1 MTPMAKDPTAL
12 YEQGAS
18 ANSEVFVIPRRTWI
32 ERYAER
38 ATEPLH
44 LNLLALFF
52 QVFGTFSSKV
62 GFDLVRPRKYAF
74 ATLEAA
80 RNARDQGKRKVTI
93 IEFGVAAGGGLLG
106 MCALAR
112 SVAEV
117 TGVEFEVVGFDTG
130 VGMPSPVDFRDHPD
144 LYQAGDFPMDQQA
157 LRKKLP
163 ANARLLIG
171 ELEYTVPN
179 FLAELNPEAPIGFAA
194 LDVDYYSSAVNALRI
209 FADPNPS
216 KYLPLPILYLDDIV
230 LPSHSRFSG
239 ELLAVEEFNATH
251 EYRKIDQHRF
261 LRSQRIFKQA
271 RWIDQMFLLHVFDH
285 PVMRTAG
292 SRPRKM
298 YSPVDVR
305 S

>member
-1 MTPMAKDPTAL
+1 MAKDQARL
-12 YEQGAS
+12 GEQGAP
-18 ANSEVFVIPRRTWI
+18 ANGEVFVIPRRTWI

-44 LNLLALFF
+44 LNLAALFV
-52 QVFGTFSSKV
+52 QVFGSFSSKV
-62 GFDLVRPRKYAF
+62 AFDLVRPRKYAF
-74 ATLEAA
+74 GTLEAA
-80 RNARDQGKRKVTI
+80 RAARDLGKRKVTI

-106 MCALAR
+106 MCYLAR
-112 SVAEV
+112 RVGEV
-117 TGVEFEVVGFDTG
+117 TGVEVKVVGFDTG
-130 VGMPSPVDFRDHPD
+130 VGMPPPLDYRDHPD
-144 LYQAGDFPMDQQA
+144 LYQAGDFPMDQEA

-171 ELEYTVPN
+171 ELGETVPR
-179 FLAELNPEAPIGFAA
+179 FLAELDPEAPIGFAA
-194 LDVDYYSSAVNALRI
+194 VDVDYYSSAAAALQI
-209 FADPNPS
+209 LADPIPS

-251 EYRKIDQHRF
+251 RHRKIDQHRF

-271 RWIDQMFLLHVFDH
+271 KWIDQIFLLHVFDH
-285 PVMRTAG
+285 PVMSTAG

-298 YSPVDVR
+298 YSPVNVG

>member
-1 MTPMAKDPTAL
+1 MARDRAGLHERGTP
-12 YEQGAS
+12 
-18 ANSEVFVIPRRTWI
+18 ANGEVFVIPRRTWI

-44 LNLLALFF
+44 LNLLALFV
-52 QVFGTFSSKV
+52 QVFGSFSSKIA
-62 GFDLVRPRKYAF
+62 FDLVRPRKYAF
-74 ATLEAA
+74 PALEAA
-80 RNARDQGKRKVTI
+80 RAARDLGKREVTI

-106 MCALAR
+106 MCDLAR
-112 SVAEV
+112 GVTEV
-117 TGVEFEVVGFDTG
+117 TGVEVKVVGFDTG
-130 VGMPSPVDFRDHPD
+130 AGMPPPLDYRDHPD
-144 LYQAGDFPMDQQA
+144 LYQAGDFPMDQEA

-171 ELEYTVPN
+171 ELADTVPR
-179 FLAELNPEAPIGFAA
+179 FLAELKPEAPIGFAA
-194 LDVDYYSSAVNALRI
+194 VDVDYYSSALAALQI

-251 EYRKIDQHRF
+251 QHRKIDQHRF

-271 RWIDQMFLLHVFDH
+271 RWIDQVFLLHVFDH
-285 PVMRTAG
+285 PVMSTAG

-298 YSPVDVR
+298 YSPVNVG

>member
-1 MTPMAKDPTAL
+1 MAKDPAGHC
-12 YEQGAS
+12 EQGAP
-18 ANSEVFVIPRRTWI
+18 ANREVFVIPRRTWI

-44 LNLLALFF
+44 LNLLALFV

-62 GFDLVRPRKYAF
+62 AFDLVRPRKYAF

-80 RNARDQGKRKVTI
+80 RNARDLGKRKVTI

-112 SVAEV
+112 RVAEV
-117 TGVEFEVVGFDTG
+117 TGVEIKVVGFDSG
-130 VGMPSPVDFRDHPD
+130 VGMPPPADFRDHPD
-144 LYQAGDFPMDQQA
+144 LYQAGDFPMDQEA

-171 ELEYTVPN
+171 ELEDTLPS
-179 FLAELNPEAPIGFAA
+179 FLAELNPDAPIGFAA
-194 LDVDYYSSAVNALRI
+194 VDVDYYSSAVKALRI
-209 FADPNPS
+209 FADPIPS

-239 ELLAVEEFNATH
+239 ELLAVKEFNEAH
-251 EYRKIDQHRF
+251 KYRKIDQHRF

-285 PVMRTAG
+285 PVMSTAG

-298 YSPVDVR
+298 YSPVNLR